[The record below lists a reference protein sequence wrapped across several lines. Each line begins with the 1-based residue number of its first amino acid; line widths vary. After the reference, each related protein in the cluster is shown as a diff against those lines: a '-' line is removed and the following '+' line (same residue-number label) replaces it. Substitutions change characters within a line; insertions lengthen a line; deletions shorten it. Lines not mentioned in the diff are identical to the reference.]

1 VGSIFTAQSGLPFT
15 PSIATD
21 PANTGTSLR
30 PDRLATGTVDARA
43 LLRDF
48 DATAFRVPAAFSYG
62 NSGRN
67 ILRGR
72 GFQNW
77 DFIALRNFRF
87 HEQANLQFRAEF
99 FNFTNTPAFAT
110 PVANIQSAT
119 VGRILSAGEPRDVQL
134 ALKLSF

>member
-1 VGSIFTAQSGLPFT
+1 M
-15 PSIATD
+15 
-21 PANTGTSLR
+21 R
-30 PDRLATGTVDARA
+30 PDRIGRGTIDERT

-48 DATAFRVPAAFSYG
+48 DFSAFRVPAAFTYG
-62 NSGRN
+62 QRP

-72 GFQNW
+72 GTRNW
-77 DFIALRNFRF
+77 DFVALRNFRF
-87 HEQANLQFRAEF
+87 HEQVNLQFCAEF
-99 FNFTNTPAFAT
+99 FNFTNTPAFGN